1 MGVAVPPE
9 IDLVQ
14 DAKHVA
20 GMASQ
25 GHVTEE
31 FAVHYLAD
39 IVGHLDV
46 PRLRDAAIDAKSD
59 PDAIPLVVALL
70 ERAAELAANPPKR
83 RVRATLDTRHFTVG
97 Y

>member
-1 MGVAVPPE
+1 MAPKM
-9 IDLVQ
+9 DLVQ

-31 FAVHYLAD
+31 FAVRYLAD
-39 IVGHLDV
+39 VVGKLDA
-46 PRLRDAAIDAKSD
+46 PRLRDAAIEAKND

-70 ERAAELAANPPKR
+70 ERAAELAADPPQR
-83 RVRATLDTRHFTVG
+83 RVRAVLDTRHFTAG

>member
-1 MGVAVPPE
+1 MAPKT
-9 IDLVQ
+9 DLVQ
-14 DAKHVA
+14 DAKQVA

-31 FAVHYLAD
+31 FAARYLAD

-46 PRLRDAAIDAKSD
+46 PRLKDAAIEAKND

-70 ERAAELAANPPKR
+70 ERAAELAANPPER
-83 RVRATLDTRHFTVG
+83 RVRATPDTRHVTVG

>member
-1 MGVAVPPE
+1 MGMPPK
-9 IDLVQ
+9 IDLLQ

-31 FAVHYLAD
+31 FAVRYLAG

-46 PRLRDAAIDAKSD
+46 RRLRDAAVEARND
-59 PDAIPLVVALL
+59 PDAIPLVASLL
-70 ERAAELAANPPKR
+70 ERAAELAAHPPQR
-83 RVRATLDTRHFTVG
+83 RVRAVPDTRHFSAG
-97 Y
+97 Q

>member
-1 MGVAVPPE
+1 MGVGVAPK

-39 IVGHLDV
+39 ILGHLDV
-46 PRLRDAAIDAKSD
+46 SRLRDAAIEAKSD

-70 ERAAELAANPPKR
+70 ERAAEVAANPPKR
-83 RVRATLDTRHFTVG
+83 RARATPDTRHFSAG

>member
-1 MGVAVPPE
+1 MAPK

-25 GHVTEE
+25 GQVTED
-31 FAVHYLAD
+31 FAVRYLAN
-39 IVGHLDV
+39 IVGHGDV
-46 PRLRDAAIDAKSD
+46 PRLRDATIDAKND
-59 PDAIPLVVALL
+59 PDAIPLVAALL

-83 RVRATLDTRHFTVG
+83 HVRTLPDTRHFTTDG
-97 Y
+97 